1 MAKLP
6 QYQES
11 RLISAD
17 VPRLDFANVR
27 ESAKG
32 YGAISE
38 GLDKISQFAFG
49 KVKEQQKEEQRI
61 LGIQLRADLE
71 SEVQKEISKLDVQ
84 VDAGQLSNFDDIQNR
99 VKSLQGMARS
109 LADVDI
115 EQANGLMLSISSHGK
130 ALLSKSAKLLSD
142 AHGIQRD
149 RITSD
154 AIKSIARSYENAWQT
169 MEPEELN
176 NFLARNQQIINGIA
190 LQNPNRVSYDKFMG
204 PGGEYDK
211 MAISARNNVMSQYFM
226 SPEFNQSGTATEMIS
241 KLNKDDAGK
250 YNQYWQKMGFEERKA
265 FFELIEQRT
274 TMIKKGVDAQYTNAS
289 LEADP
294 IIRKIMN
301 IDDPAEQARLYGLL
315 KDLPLDPTKLQS
327 VRTYINS
334 DQAGAA
340 TDDVRTLIEL
350 SSKSA
355 RGELTAEELVKNRGK
370 LTKATIKSL
379 ALQIANPNDAMQE
392 GNRVLELAVG
402 IQSSNL
408 PPEIETAEG
417 RAAAVNALNKSKLEL
432 IKFKNAT
439 DETGRYPSDAQIR
452 QKVSELQG
460 NLQQEMSPIFNKA
473 ASGNQNAAAMFV
485 PELTGVDLTNDA
497 AVNQAFAAAANRK
510 PKAAKPD
517 DISQARTAIER
528 YRQNINRAGGQR
540 QGDRPRGGQ

>member
-1 MAKLP
+1 MA
-6 QYQES
+6 
-11 RLISAD
+11 
-17 VPRLDFANVR
+17 
-27 ESAKG
+27 G
-32 YGAISE
+32 
-38 GLDKISQFAFG
+38 
-49 KVKEQQKEEQRI
+49 
-61 LGIQLRADLE
+61 
-71 SEVQKEISKLDVQ
+71 
-84 VDAGQLSNFDDIQNR
+84 
-99 VKSLQGMARS
+99 
-109 LADVDI
+109 
-115 EQANGLMLSISSHGK
+115 
-130 ALLSKSAKLLSD
+130 
-142 AHGIQRD
+142 
-149 RITSD
+149 
-154 AIKSIARSYENAWQT
+154 
-169 MEPEELN
+169 
-176 NFLARNQQIINGIA
+176 
-190 LQNPNRVSYDKFMG
+190 
-204 PGGEYDK
+204 
-211 MAISARNNVMSQYFM
+211 YFM

-250 YNQYWQKMGFEERKA
+250 YSQQWQKMGFEERKA
-265 FFELIEQRT
+265 LFDLIDQRT
-274 TMIKKGVDAQYTNAS
+274 TMIKKGVDAQYANAG

-301 IDDPAEQARLYGLL
+301 SDDPAEQTRLYGLL
-315 KDLPLDPTKLQS
+315 KELPLDPAKLQS

-355 RGELTAEELVKNRGK
+355 RGELTADELVNNRGK

-417 RAAAVNALNKSKLEL
+417 KAAAVNAVNKSKLEL
-432 IKFKNAT
+432 IRFKNT
-439 DETGRYPSDAQIR
+439 PDETGRYPSDAQIR
-452 QKVSELQG
+452 QKVGELQG

-473 ASGNQNAAAMFV
+473 ASGNQNAAAMFI
-485 PELTGVDLTNDA
+485 PELTGVDLMNDA

-510 PKAAKPD
+510 PKPAKPD

>member
-1 MAKLP
+1 MARIP
-6 QYQES
+6 RYQETGALS
-11 RLISAD
+11 GDI
-17 VPRLDFANVR
+17 P
-27 ESAKG
+27 
-32 YGAISE
+32 AISFPNLTAQANLQQ
-38 GLDKISQFAFG
+38 GIGASLDKLAQFAFG
-49 KVKEQQKEEQRI
+49 EAKERQDKENKI
-61 LGIQLRADLE
+61 LAIQMRADLE
-71 SEVQKEISKLDVQ
+71 AEVAKEIEKIDLEVTTGKLSDF
-84 VDAGQLSNFDDIQNR
+84 GSIQNR
-99 VKSLQGMARS
+99 VKSLQGYANPLYER
-109 LADVDI
+109 DVA
-115 EQANGLMLSISSHGK
+115 QASGLMQSITASGK
-130 ALLSKSAKLLSD
+130 ALLNKSSKLLSD
-142 AHGIQRD
+142 AYGTERD
-149 RITSD
+149 RVTD
-154 AIKSIARSYENAWQT
+154 QAIKSYARSFENAWQT
-169 MEPEELN
+169 MGPEELDAFQSRMKN
-176 NFLARNQQIINGIA
+176 IVSGIA
-190 LQNPNRVSYDKFMG
+190 FQNPASYNKYMG

-211 MAISARNNVMSQYFM
+211 MATAARNNSMAGYFM

-250 YNQYWQKMGFEERKA
+250 YSQQWQKMGFEERKA
-265 FFELIEQRT
+265 LFDLIDQRT
-274 TMIKKGVDAQYTNAS
+274 TMIKKGVDAQYANAG

-301 IDDPAEQARLYGLL
+301 SDDPAEQTRLYGLL
-315 KDLPLDPTKLQS
+315 KELPLDPAKLQS

-355 RGELTAEELVKNRGK
+355 RGELTADELVNNRGK

-417 RAAAVNALNKSKLEL
+417 KAAAVNAVNKSKLEL
-432 IKFKNAT
+432 IRFKNT
-439 DETGRYPSDAQIR
+439 PDETGRYPSDAQIR
-452 QKVSELQG
+452 QKVGELQG

-473 ASGNQNAAAMFV
+473 ASGNQNAAAMFI
-485 PELTGVDLTNDA
+485 PELTGVDLMNDA

-510 PKAAKPD
+510 PKPAKPD